1 LTLFS
6 VFLSALVAA
15 TLIPAQSE
23 AVVLYALFE
32 DRSPVWLIL
41 VVATIGNVM
50 GACINWWLGCFAL
63 KYQHHRRFPFT
74 PAQITRAQSHYARW
88 GWLSLFA
95 SWVPV
100 IGDPITLMAG
110 VMKEPL
116 WRFLLVVTCAK
127 GARYSFIAL
136 LAAGL

>member
-1 LTLFS
+1 MTLFS

-23 AVVLYALFE
+23 AVMLYALFE

-41 VVATIGNVM
+41 LVATTGNVM
-50 GACINWWLGCFAL
+50 GACINWWLGRFAL
-63 KYQHHRRFPFT
+63 RYQHHRRFPFT
-74 PAQITRAQSHYARW
+74 SEQIARAQSHYARW

-110 VMKEPL
+110 IMKEPL